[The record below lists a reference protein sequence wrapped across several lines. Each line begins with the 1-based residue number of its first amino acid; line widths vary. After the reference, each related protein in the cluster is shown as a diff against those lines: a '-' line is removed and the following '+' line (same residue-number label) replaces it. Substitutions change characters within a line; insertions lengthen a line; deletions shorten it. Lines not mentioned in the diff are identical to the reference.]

1 MTDVNN
7 ETGEG
12 LFFSAGF
19 KKMRE
24 KENPKKIIATT

>member
-1 MTDVNN
+1 MTDANN
-7 ETGEG
+7 GADEE
-12 LFFSAGF
+12 LFFSTGF

>member
-1 MTDVNN
+1 MQIM
-7 ETGEG
+7 GQMRSC
-12 LFFSAGF
+12 FFSAGF